1 MDVFEI
7 WAGFPH
13 KRINVLTSSAEAAF
27 KWKWE
32 TEENH
37 KKLSSEK
44 MKKNLTQDRK
54 TIFILS
60 FPKNSLY
67 DNLLFYHSKQAN
79 IETLRKSL

>member
-37 KKLSSEK
+37 KKTVLWKNEK
-44 MKKNLTQDRK
+44 
-54 TIFILS
+54 
-60 FPKNSLY
+60 
-67 DNLLFYHSKQAN
+67 
-79 IETLRKSL
+79 KSDSG